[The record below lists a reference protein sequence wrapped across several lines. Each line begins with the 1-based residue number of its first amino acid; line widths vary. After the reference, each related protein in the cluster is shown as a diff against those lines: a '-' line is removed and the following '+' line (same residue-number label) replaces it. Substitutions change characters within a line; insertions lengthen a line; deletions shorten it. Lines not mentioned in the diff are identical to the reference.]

1 MKDTTMSTATSTH
14 HRFPGST
21 LGAVLACAAIFGG
34 AAALGMA
41 LPQGDSTQ
49 PVDPASQC
57 TITSCQSGQHPVL
70 PGRHDFGLRPG
81 AGFDSTTSGGQTQL
95 GQP

>member
-1 MKDTTMSTATSTH
+1 MSASTSTATTTR
-14 HRFPGST
+14 HRLHGSG
-21 LGAVLACAAIFGG
+21 LGAAIACAAIIGG
-34 AAALGMA
+34 AAALGIA

-49 PVDPASQC
+49 PVDPTSQC
-57 TITSCQSGQHPVL
+57 TITTCHSGQHPVL

-81 AGFDSTTSGGQTQL
+81 GGVDLPSVGGRPQL